1 MLFLALMQPPMAPVI
16 TSGMYEGY
24 EEWGGGGVS
33 LEGGQEVVLH

>member
-24 EEWGGGGVS
+24 EEWGGEELVWR
-33 LEGGQEVVLH
+33 EGKK